1 MTTDEF
7 RKLSAVAA
15 LLIPHDGAVL
25 TLRSPDRLGVRLLL
39 NADDADP
46 NAEDDVSAP
55 AEGDAARV
63 MTDEEARL
71 RGFGAGVQVP
81 IRLTDKT
88 GGFLT
93 LLTRRSG
100 IYGDDTL
107 KKAEALGD
115 YISAVL
121 RQDDA
126 VRRMSQD
133 LLSLLADVLDIR
145 DVFPRVSE
153 IVAAALPHD
162 RLVLWLRDQLNAVIH
177 VASNDDGP
185 SIDQVTGPCVDQ
197 TAAEFKLIGD
207 LAREPLGAIEPADF
221 QEQLLAAGY

>member
-1 MTTDEF
+1 LTTDEF

-15 LLIPHDGAVL
+15 LLIPHDEALL
-25 TLRSPDRLGVRLLL
+25 TLRSPDRHDVRLFL

-46 NAEDDVSAP
+46 NADDDISAP
-55 AEGDAARV
+55 AEGDVERL
-63 MTDEEARL
+63 MTDEEAHL
-71 RGFGAGVQVP
+71 LGFGAGVQVP
-81 IRLTDKT
+81 IRVTNGT
-88 GGFLT
+88 GGFLI
-93 LLTRRSG
+93 LLARRPRT
-100 IYGDDTL
+100 YGEDTL
-107 KKAEALGD
+107 QKAQVLAD

-121 RQDDA
+121 RHDDA

-162 RLVLWLRDQLNAVIH
+162 RLVLWLPQDQTMH

-185 SIDQVTGPCVDQ
+185 P
-197 TAAEFKLIGD
+197 
-207 LAREPLGAIEPADF
+207 IEHVKGEMPRR
-221 QEQLLAAGY
+221 